1 MVGIV
6 LLGGGLL
13 ILSLLL
19 CQFRL
24 FNYIIIA
31 ESFNVIVLLVSL
43 LDSINGCRMIFVTI
57 MSLFVI
63 EISLMLIIV
72 GVEIKEGC
80 LRVSTGL

>member
-1 MVGIV
+1 MIGIV
-6 LLGGGLL
+6 LLGGGLF

-24 FNYIIIA
+24 FNYIIIV

-43 LDSINGCRMIFVTI
+43 LDSINGCRMTFVTI

-80 LRVSTGL
+80 LRVSIGL

>member
-1 MVGIV
+1 MIGIV
-6 LLGGGLL
+6 LLGGGLF

-24 FNYIIIA
+24 FNYIIIV

-43 LDSINGCRMIFVTI
+43 LDSISGCRMIFVTI

-80 LRVSTGL
+80 LRVSIGL

>member
-1 MVGIV
+1 MIGIV
-6 LLGGGLL
+6 LLGGGLF

-24 FNYIIIA
+24 FNYIIIV

-80 LRVSTGL
+80 LRVSIGL

>member
-1 MVGIV
+1 MISII
-6 LLGGGLL
+6 LLGGGLF

-24 FNYIIIA
+24 FKYIIIA
-31 ESFNVIVLLVSL
+31 ERFKVIVLLISL
-43 LDSINGCRMIFVTI
+43 LDRINGCRMIFVTI
-57 MSLFVI
+57 MRLFVI

-72 GVEIKEGC
+72 GVEIKEWC

>member
-1 MVGIV
+1 MMSII
-6 LLGGGLL
+6 LLGGGLF

-24 FNYIIIA
+24 FKYIIIA
-31 ESFNVIVLLVSL
+31 ERFKVIVLLVSL
-43 LDSINGCRMIFVTI
+43 LDRINGCRMIFVTI
-57 MSLFVI
+57 MRLFVI

>member
-1 MVGIV
+1 MISII
-6 LLGGGLL
+6 LLGGGLF

-24 FNYIIIA
+24 FKYIIIA
-31 ESFNVIVLLVSL
+31 ERFKVIVLLISL
-43 LDSINGCRMIFVTI
+43 LDRINGCRMIFVTI
-57 MSLFVI
+57 MRLFVI

>member
-1 MVGIV
+1 MIGIV
-6 LLGGGLL
+6 LLGGGLF

-24 FNYIIIA
+24 FKYIIIV
-31 ESFNVIVLLVSL
+31 ERFKVIVLLVSL
-43 LDSINGCRMIFVTI
+43 LDRINGCRMIFVTI
-57 MSLFVI
+57 MRLFVI

-80 LRVSTGL
+80 LRVSIGL

>member
-1 MVGIV
+1 MISII
-6 LLGGGLL
+6 LLGGGLF

-24 FNYIIIA
+24 FKYIIIA
-31 ESFNVIVLLVSL
+31 ERFKVIVLLVSL
-43 LDSINGCRMIFVTI
+43 LDRINGCRMIFVTI
-57 MSLFVI
+57 MRLFVI